1 MNVLSLFDGI
11 SCGQLAL
18 KRANI
23 SYDTYYASEINKH
36 AIQVT
41 QHHFPKT
48 VQLGDVTKVNPTG
61 EYHLLLAGSP
71 CQGFSSGGKGL
82 NFDDPR
88 SKLFFEFVRVLREV
102 RPKWFILENVKMEKK
117 WADVITSYVGLEPIT
132 INSNL
137 VSAQNRTRMYWTNI
151 PTSQPEDKRIGFDS
165 IVEDGWFPGAMRGRY
180 IDPETGKR
188 KDYGG
193 KTIQYVFSRYDNKSN
208 ALTTVCKDN
217 IATPNLYPRVPIKE
231 VEYRFLSPL
240 EYERLQTVPEGYT
253 ELIPKTHR
261 LTALGNG
268 WTVDVIAHI
277 LSGIK

>member
-1 MNVLSLFDGI
+1 MRILSLFDGI

-23 SYDTYYASEINKH
+23 SYNKYCASEINKH

-41 QHHFPKT
+41 QHNFPNT
-48 VQLGDVTKVNPTG
+48 IQLGDITKLHNLG
-61 EYHLLLAGSP
+61 EFDLIMGGSP
-71 CQGFSSGGKGL
+71 CQGFSFGGKEL
-82 NFDDPR
+82 NFNDPR
-88 SKLFFEFVRVLREV
+88 SRLFFEFVRLLREV
-102 RPKWFILENVKMEKK
+102 KPKYYLLENVKMQKVFQ
-117 WADVITSYVGLEPIT
+117 DVISEHMGVEPIT

-137 VSAQNRTRMYWTNI
+137 VSAQNRTRIYWTNI
-151 PTSQPEDKRIGFDS
+151 PVEQPANQHIGFDS

-180 IDPETGKR
+180 IDQQSES
-188 KDYGG
+188 YGG

-217 IATPNLYPRVPIKE
+217 IATPILYPRIPVKE
-231 VEYRFLSPL
+231 VEYRWFSPV

-253 ELIPKTHR
+253 EMIPKTHR
-261 LTALGNG
+261 LSALGNG

-277 LSGIK
+277 LRGIR